1 MTETIRIQNINN
13 YIQEIID
20 GDIILT
26 PKKVYI
32 SENEINKINIKKSK
46 IQECLIKNNEEIIS
60 IKKSY
65 RGLLINI
72 WKYILISNLSTRR
85 QLMKQ
90 STFNMKLT
98 NENGEKG
105 YYWNSDINMS
115 IQDKDA
121 TGTFKEIIN
130 MVKLNN
136 YTLNISIKLETDRI
150 IHFKI
155 E

>member
-1 MTETIRIQNINN
+1 
-13 YIQEIID
+13 
-20 GDIILT
+20 
-26 PKKVYI
+26 
-32 SENEINKINIKKSK
+32 
-46 IQECLIKNNEEIIS
+46 
-60 IKKSY
+60 
-65 RGLLINI
+65 
-72 WKYILISNLSTRR
+72 
-85 QLMKQ
+85 
-90 STFNMKLT
+90 
-98 NENGEKG
+98 
-105 YYWNSDINMS
+105 MS